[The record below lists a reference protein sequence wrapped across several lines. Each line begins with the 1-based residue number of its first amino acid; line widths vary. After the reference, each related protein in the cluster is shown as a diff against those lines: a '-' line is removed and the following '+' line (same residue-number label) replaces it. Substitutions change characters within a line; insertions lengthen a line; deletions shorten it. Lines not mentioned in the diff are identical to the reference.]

1 MNSNKYNLPPS
12 NGNRVVIIGGGFGGI
27 NLVEQLRDSGYQVV
41 LLDRNN
47 YHLFQPLL
55 YQVATGGL
63 DPGSIAFPLRKI
75 LKGADNMFF
84 RVAEVTSIDLQTQ
97 TVNTD
102 DGHLN
107 YDYLVIG
114 TGSETNFFGNK
125 ELAKNALSMKRVTE
139 ALDLRSYVIENFEEA
154 VESDNE
160 EERNA
165 LLNFVIVG
173 GGPTGVELA
182 GALSE
187 MRRYVLPNDYPEL
200 DSCRMKITLLE
211 AGDRM
216 IAGMHP
222 KSSERVSNYLKKLD
236 VNVLTKAR
244 VNSYD
249 SKVVTY
255 NDTEK
260 IYART
265 LIWAAGV
272 AGAPVPAFGD
282 GALTRDKRLVVD
294 VYNRVKDQTN
304 VFAIGDVAAMIT
316 EELPRGHPMLAPVAI
331 QQGKHLAK
339 NLKRMRA
346 GKPFEPF
353 RYFDKG
359 VMATVGRNKAV
370 AEVRK
375 LKLSGWIAW
384 QAWLWVHLMFLIG
397 IRNKVVVLFD
407 WFWNYITYD
416 RATRLIIRPVK
427 RKRDA
432 ANDAVNERASSA
444 A

>member
-1 MNSNKYNLPPS
+1 MNSNKYNLPPA

-27 NLVEQLRDSGYQVV
+27 NLVDKLQKSGYQAVM
-41 LLDRNN
+41 LDRNN

-63 DPGSIAFPLRKI
+63 EPGSIAFPLRK
-75 LKGADNMFF
+75 LLHGHDNMFF
-84 RVAEVTSIDLQTQ
+84 RVADVTSVDLEQKIVHT
-97 TVNTD
+97 N
-102 DGHLN
+102 DGHLS

-114 TGSETNFFGNK
+114 TGSATNFFGNQ
-125 ELAKNALSMKRVTE
+125 ELEKHALAMKRVTE
-139 ALDLRSYVIENFEEA
+139 ALDLRSFVLENFEQA
-154 VESDNE
+154 VESDDE
-160 EERNA
+160 AEKDA
-165 LLNFVIVG
+165 LINFVIVG

-187 MRRYVLPNDYPEL
+187 MRKYVLPDDYPEL
-200 DSCRMKITLLE
+200 NAARMQITLME
-211 AGDRM
+211 AGDRL
-216 IAGMHP
+216 IAGMDS
-222 KSSERVSNYLKKLD
+222 KSSEKVHKYLLQFG
-236 VNVLTKAR
+236 VNVMTKCR

-249 SKVVTY
+249 GRTVVY
-255 NDTEK
+255 NDTNK
-260 IYART
+260 IEART

-272 AGAPVPAFGD
+272 AGNPVGSIPAD
-282 GALTRDKRLVVD
+282 VLTRDKRLLVD
-294 VYNRVKDQTN
+294 EFNRLKGYTN
-304 VFAIGDVAAMIT
+304 VFAIGDVAAMVS
-316 EELPRGHPMLAPVAI
+316 EELPRGHPMLAPVAV

-339 NLKRMRA
+339 NLKRMKD
-346 GKPFEPF
+346 GQPMLPFK
-353 RYFDKG
+353 YFDKG

-375 LKLSGWIAW
+375 FKMSGWLAW

-407 WFWNYITYD
+407 WFWNYLTYD

-427 RKRDA
+427 RKREA
-432 ANDAVNERASSA
+432 SVNERASNA